1 MLPVLTAD
9 QVRKA
14 DALTM
19 QHQGISSL
27 ELMERAA
34 LKCTQ
39 WLVANEPRWCMDKV
53 GYVVI
58 CGPGNNGGDGL
69 AIARL
74 LAGCGRRVQVLRPKG
89 KSFSRDNELNY
100 KRLTSSVEIIE
111 EGKIEA
117 VLKSEQVLVVDALF
131 GSGLNRPL
139 EGQWNELIGIINS
152 ARCPVVSIDLPSGAS
167 ADGEVWNEALVI
179 RSDITLGLGCL
190 KPAYLF
196 REFGRWI
203 GHLEVLSIGLHFDE
217 LISAVNGLFMTEHQD
232 IVDLVPLWT
241 KHAHKGD
248 HGRAGLVA
256 GSPGMFGAA
265 ILATRAALKSGA
277 GLVTAVI
284 PKGADELIHI
294 TAPEALV
301 RAQGEEVPSTITA
314 LGIGPGLGQTGAS
327 YFKDLL
333 LGYRG
338 PIILDADALN
348 MLAADRALLGHVQ
361 PGTIVT
367 PHPKEFDRL
376 FGPSGSSAQRLA
388 RARKEAVERG
398 WVIVLKGAYT
408 AVCAPDGSAYFNQ
421 TGDPGMA
428 KGGSGDVLTGLL
440 TGLLARGMAPVE
452 AARTAVWIHGRAGSI
467 AASRIGR
474 DGMTA
479 NDVVECLPEAWREL
493 RAAR

>member
-1 MLPVLTAD
+1 MLPVLTAE
-9 QVRKA
+9 QVRMA

-19 QHQGISSL
+19 RHHGISSL

-34 LKCTQ
+34 LKCVQ
-39 WLVANEPRWCMDKV
+39 WLVSNEPRWCMDKV
-53 GYVVI
+53 GYVVL

-74 LAGCGRRVQVLRPKG
+74 LAGCGCRVSVLRPSG

-100 KRLTSSVEIIE
+100 KRLPSTVEVIE
-111 EGKIEA
+111 EGRIEA
-117 VLKSEQVLVVDALF
+117 VLKSEPVLVVDALF

-139 EGQWNELIGIINS
+139 EGQWTELIGMINS

-167 ADGEVWNEALVI
+167 ADGEVWDEAVVI
-179 RSDITLGLGCL
+179 RSDVTLGLGCL
-190 KPAYLF
+190 KPGYLF
-196 REFGRWI
+196 REFGTWI
-203 GHLEVLSIGLHFDE
+203 GLLEVLPIDLHFDE
-217 LISAVNGLFMTEHQD
+217 FIVAGNVLLMTEYQD
-232 IVDLVPLWT
+232 IVKLIPPWS

-248 HGRAGLVA
+248 HGHAGLVA

-277 GLVTAVI
+277 GLVTAVV
-284 PKGADELIHI
+284 PKGSNDLIHI

-301 RAQGEEVPSTITA
+301 RAQGDEVPSTITA
-314 LGIGPGLGQTGAS
+314 LGVGPGLGQTATS
-327 YFKDLL
+327 NFKEVLL
-333 LGYRG
+333 KYLG
-338 PIILDADALN
+338 PVILDADALN
-348 MLAADRALLGHVQ
+348 MLAADRTLLVQ
-361 PGTIVT
+361 VRHGTILT

-376 FGPSGSSAQRLA
+376 FGPCGSSAERLA
-388 RARKEAVERG
+388 RARKEAAERG

-408 AVCAPDGSAYFNQ
+408 VVCAPDGSAYFNQ
-421 TGDPGMA
+421 SGDPGMA

-452 AARTAVWIHGRAGSI
+452 AARVGVWIHGRAGSI
-467 AASRIGR
+467 AATRIGR

-479 NDVVECLPEAWREL
+479 NDIVECIPKAWREL